1 MNLPFSLKYN
11 ADKNRTLLPNRPWF
25 MIHKLLSLA
34 RLIENFHIKRGLAI
48 LSGNF
53 RVRFSRTFKYRCLS
67 VFKSGMI
74 LQCPVQTSNSEVLD
88 FASLFS
94 DLQASTFVFDLG
106 LLWSQVTG
114 CLPGCGLAY
123 NNRNVLE
130 LLELENLTSSNLGS
144 IIIYWYGPFDMP
156 AVFIHFIKSLR
167 KPY

>member
-1 MNLPFSLKYN
+1 MQTKTELCYQIGHDSWSINYWAWLGSLRISISN
-11 ADKNRTLLPNRPWF
+11 GDWQAV
-25 MIHKLLSLA
+25 
-34 RLIENFHIKRGLAI
+34 

-144 IIIYWYGPFDMP
+144 IIIYWYDPFDMP
-156 AVFIHFIKSLR
+156 AVFIYFIKSLR